1 MKYLS
6 IVRSAGLG
14 KTFCNFRNSPM
25 ALYILFDMFVKS
37 SSNVNLL
44 PNTNP
49 KYFCVD
55 AWDDDFFSFL
65 E

>member
-1 MKYLS
+1 MKHLY

-14 KTFCNFRNSPM
+14 KIFCNFRNSPM
-25 ALYILFDMFVKS
+25 VLYILFDMFVKS

-44 PNTNP
+44 HNTNP

-55 AWDDDFFSFL
+55 AWNDDSLVF
-65 E
+65 